1 MTPQDRLLDK
11 QPKYV
16 GWKAVGVNTNHNN
29 PDGKNGDAVM
39 EKEELLRDDTDKLYR
54 KNFKL
59 ELKKDILFLAYSCIC
74 VYVYVCVCV

>member
-1 MTPQDRLLDK
+1 MTPQDKLLVK

-16 GWKAVGVNTNHNN
+16 GWKGVGVNTKHNN

-74 VYVYVCVCV
+74 VYVYMCVCV